1 MRQKSFSRNTSFLEQ
16 FKIMF
21 QEVNL
26 HLSWLDFCLTQPI
39 YIPLTKF
46 IPHLLF
52 TFSMDCLLVTML
64 STQFPITLLNGWFLG
79 TLDLF
84 FFDGSILPISL
95 FFPYSY
101 LFSHSSFNFSSSNF
115 SSITLVSF
123 NTSIISSSLSLN
135 LYPRSS
141 TITLTDSTI
150 HFELKIYT
158 LYARILEEYPK
169 NIPFSLLDL
178 NFPIFS

>member
-64 STQFPITLLNGWFLG
+64 STQFPITLLNGWLLG

-84 FFDGSILPISL
+84 FFDGSIPPYLIFFLALL
-95 FFPYSY
+95 FFLPLHLTFHLQIFLQLLQY
-101 LFSHSSFNFSSSNF
+101 LSTHQ
-115 SSITLVSF
+115 
-123 NTSIISSSLSLN
+123 
-135 LYPRSS
+135 LYPHHFL
-141 TITLTDSTI
+141 LT
-150 HFELKIYT
+150 F
-158 LYARILEEYPK
+158 ILDHPQ
-169 NIPFSLLDL
+169 SH
-178 NFPIFS
+178 